1 MKGNEYRT
9 HNCGE
14 LRIKNTGENVK
25 ISGWVQRIRNL
36 GGMKFIDLRDQFG
49 ITQIIISE
57 NSELQKK
64 IEDLVTECVICVEGK
79 VSERTNKNNKI
90 PTGEIEIQANK
101 IELLGKCKNILP
113 FEVNSEKIDIS
124 SVREDLR
131 LEYRFLDLRNDKIH
145 KNILL
150 RSKIMKFVRDKMDEL
165 GFAEIQT
172 PILANSSPE
181 GARDFLVPSRLHPGE
196 FYALPQAPQQ
206 FKQLLM
212 VSGFDK
218 YFQIAPCFRDEDPRA
233 DRAPGEFYQI
243 DFEMSFATQED
254 VFKVLEELFTSTFKH
269 FTNWKVDEG
278 PFIRI
283 PYKEAMEKYG
293 SDKPDLRNPLIIQD
307 VTEIFKNT
315 EFNGFKDKT
324 IKAIV
329 VPKGAEQGRKFF
341 DNMTT
346 FAIEQLEA
354 KGLAWVKFDNKNNIS
369 GGIAKF
375 ITEDVKEGLIKI
387 GVKPNDS
394 VFFLADE
401 FEKVQK
407 IAGGLRIELGDRL
420 DLLEKNTYRF
430 CLIVDFPMYELSDE
444 GTIDFNHNPF
454 SMPQGGMEALLNKDP
469 LEILAYQYD
478 VVCNGYEVASGA
490 VRNHNPEI
498 MVKAFEIAGYPE
510 EEVEKRFGA
519 LYKAFQYGTP
529 PHAGAAPGFDRI
541 VMLIAD
547 EPNIREV
554 IAFPKNKKA
563 RDALMGAPSIVKEQQ
578 LKDIHIQVCKNK

>member
-1 MKGNEYRT
+1 MNEYRT

-14 LRIKNTGENVK
+14 LRMANVGQTVK
-25 ISGWVQRIRNL
+25 LAGWVQRIRNL
-36 GGMKFIDLRDQFG
+36 GAMKFIDLRDQFG
-49 ITQIIISE
+49 ITQIIIGDDSNLHEEAE
-57 NSELQKK
+57 N
-64 IEDLVTECVICVEGK
+64 LVTECVISVEGV
-79 VSERTNKNNKI
+79 VSERSNKNSKI
-90 PTGEIEIQANK
+90 PTGD
-101 IELLGKCKNILP
+101 IELQATKITMLGKCKSVLP

-131 LEYRFLDLRNDKIH
+131 LEYRYLDLRNDKIH

-150 RSKIMKFVRDKMDEL
+150 RSKVMKFVRDKMDEM

-181 GARDFLVPSRLHPGE
+181 GGRDFLVPSRLHPGE

-212 VSGFDK
+212 VSGFNR

-269 FTNWKVDEG
+269 FTDWKVDEG

-283 PYKEAMEKYG
+283 PYKESMEKYG
-293 SDKPDLRNPLIIQD
+293 TDKPDLRNPLIIQD
-307 VTEIFKNT
+307 VTEIFKDS

-324 IKAIV
+324 IKAII
-329 VPKGAEQGRKFF
+329 VPNGAEQGRKFF
-341 DNMTT
+341 DNMTQ
-346 FAIEQLEA
+346 FAVDELEA
-354 KGLAWVKFDNKNNIS
+354 KGLAWAKFDNENNVS
-369 GGIAKF
+369 GGIAKY
-375 ITEDVKEGLIKI
+375 ITDDVKAKLVEI

-394 VFFLADE
+394 IFVLADE

-407 IAGGLRIELGDRL
+407 MAGGLRIELGNRL
-420 DLLEKNTYRF
+420 DLLEKNSYRF

-444 GTIDFNHNPF
+444 GTVDFNHNPF
-454 SMPQGGMEALLNKDP
+454 SMPQGGMETLLTKNP

-490 VRNHNPEI
+490 VRNHDPEI

-519 LYKAFQYGTP
+519 LYNAFQYGTP
-529 PHAGAAPGFDRI
+529 PHAGAAPGFDRM

-563 RDALMGAPSIVKEQQ
+563 RDALMGAPSTVTEQQ
-578 LKDIHIQVCKNK
+578 LKDIHIRVVEKE